1 MKNITT
7 SYIYSIF
14 LIILMTASA
23 MSCSKPDWMD
33 EVTPGT
39 AQEGGSNHR
48 EPVNDKRKVLV
59 LYIAG
64 YNDIQNYLAQNI
76 TDLMKGWLPKKTQSS
91 NVLLVYSHMSKS
103 RYDLKTPTEPV
114 LFRLYS
120 DNDNNAVADTIMT
133 YPSTTIS
140 ASGMQLKNVL
150 TYVKDTFKVPNY
162 GLIFSSHGTGF
173 LPVGYYSDPYNYEF
187 NETMMYR
194 QGWKD
199 SSHMTAVPYVEREY
213 DPSKPQTKS
222 IGQSVSEGL
231 SYEIDLKEFAEA
243 LPMKM
248 DYILFDACLMGGI
261 ETAYELAD
269 KCDRLGFSQ
278 AEILADGFDC
288 YTTLTTHLLK
298 NSEEA
303 DPLGVC
309 KDYIDIYN
317 AKSGD
322 WRSATISLVDCN
334 HLEPL
339 AEVCREL
346 FEKYRSNIATLSH
359 YNTQRFY
366 TGNHPWFFDLES
378 ILTEAG
384 ADTQELMHLRQALDD
399 CVLYKGHTPIFLG
412 EFSINTFSGF
422 SMYLPSKG
430 TAQLN
435 RYYKTLKWNQA
446 TELVK

>member
-1 MKNITT
+1 MKSTIIH
-7 SYIYSIF
+7 IYRT
-14 LIILMTASA
+14 LIIALTITCIAA
-23 MSCSKPDWMD
+23 CSKPDWLD
-33 EVTPGT
+33 EVTPDQTQG
-39 AQEGGSNHR
+39 ESIHNR
-48 EPVNDKRKVLV
+48 EPVNDTRKVLI

-64 YNDIQNYLAQNI
+64 FNDLKEYLEKNI
-76 TDLMKGWLPKKTQSS
+76 TDLMKGWLPKNTRSS
-91 NVLLVYSHMSKS
+91 DVLLVYSHLSKS
-103 RYDLKTPTEPV
+103 RYNLTEPTEPV
-114 LFRLYS
+114 LIRLYS
-120 DNDNNAVADTIMT
+120 DNEDNAVADTIMT
-133 YPSTTIS
+133 YPSSTIS
-140 ASGMQLKNVL
+140 ASGAQLSNVL
-150 TYVKDTFKVPNY
+150 TYVKDTFKAPKY
-162 GLIFSSHGTGF
+162 GMIFSSHATGF
-173 LPVGYYSDPYNYEF
+173 LPAGYYSDPYNYEF

-222 IGQSVSEGL
+222 IGQTVSDGL
-231 SYEIDLKEFAEA
+231 SYEIDLREFAEA

-334 HLEPL
+334 NLEQL

-346 FEKYRSNIATLSH
+346 FEKYRSSIASLSY
-359 YNTQRFY
+359 YNVQRFY

-378 ILTEAG
+378 ILAEAG
-384 ADTQELMHLRQALDD
+384 ADTQEIMHLRRALDE
-399 CVLYKGHTPIFLG
+399 CILYKGHTPKFLST
-412 EFSINTFSGF
+412 FSINTFSGF
-422 SMYLPSKG
+422 SMYLPNRG
-430 TAQLN
+430 TDQLN